1 MSAPDDSSE
10 FLRFRESVHE
20 RGSTRLVN
28 LENAAL
34 VIALVATA
42 IRHGL
47 RQSTERESELL
58 GAIVMLMAAGIS
70 VSCIVRYR
78 WSLRRASFRRENWAK
93 VGFSGLYL
101 LGIVLVVSF
110 ATSLP
115 PLDEGFGPRVSWSFA
130 FSEVLILILGF
141 LQGLAVSRAYA
152 AKGINPALLLVGSF
166 AVLITIGTFLLMLP
180 RSRAQLPG
188 AEIPQRAP
196 FITAL
201 FTSTSASCV
210 TGLVVEPTGTYWSR
224 FGQSIILILFQVGGL
239 GIMTFGALFI
249 AIAGRGLQV
258 RETATLRKLLD
269 SERLSDVRQLL
280 ITILIFTFA
289 TEILGAV
296 MISGLWSDVSPGERC
311 FQSVFHSVSAFCNA
325 GFSLTDNSFVG
336 MSHRW
341 EVWLTVPLLI
351 ITGGLGFGVVFN
363 LFRTFRAHWKTP
375 SMPLTV
381 ERDPLLETRISLTTR
396 IVLWTTLILLLVGT
410 FGYYMLES
418 LSSGGSE
425 ADVVRWSDAWFQSVT
440 YRTAGFNTVDLGQVQ
455 TTTKLFSVAMMFIG
469 ASPGSTGGGVKT
481 VCIALLFLS
490 VIALL
495 RGKDRLEIG
504 HRWVPPLQIQRAFLI
519 ITLSMLIVMV
529 STFLLVLF
537 EDQPRKLI
545 DHLFESTS
553 AFATVGLS
561 TGITPEL
568 TPPSRL
574 VIVLTMFV
582 GRVGPLTLLL
592 ALAGKQQRPAYDLPT
607 ERVALG

>member
-1 MSAPDDSSE
+1 MPGPDDPPE
-10 FLRFRESVHE
+10 YLRFRESVHE
-20 RGSTRLVN
+20 RGSARLVN
-28 LENAAL
+28 LENTAL
-34 VIALVATA
+34 AIALVATA
-42 IRHGL
+42 VRHGL
-47 RQSTERESELL
+47 RQSTEQESVLL
-58 GAIVMLMAAGIS
+58 GMNVLLMAGVIA
-70 VSCIVRYR
+70 VSFVTRYQ
-78 WSLRRASFRRENWAK
+78 WSLRRASFRRQNWAK
-93 VGFSGLYL
+93 VGFTGMLALGLL
-101 LGIVLVVSF
+101 LVVSF
-110 ATSLP
+110 ASSLP
-115 PLDEGFGPRVSWSFA
+115 QLGGRLGPRTSWSFSYTE
-130 FSEVLILILGF
+130 FLIVILGI

-152 AKGINPALLLVGSF
+152 SKGINPALLLVGSF
-166 AVLITIGTFLLMLP
+166 AVLIAIGTFLLMLP
-180 RSRAQLPG
+180 RSRAQVPG
-188 AEIPQRAP
+188 ADVPEGAP

-258 RETATLRKLLD
+258 QETATLRKLLD
-269 SERLSDVRQLL
+269 SERLSDVRHLL
-280 ITILIFTFA
+280 ITILIFTFT
-289 TEILGAV
+289 TELLGAV
-296 MISGLWSDVSPGERC
+296 MISGLWSDVSPGERA

-325 GFSLTDNSFVG
+325 GFALTDNSFVG
-336 MSHRW
+336 MSHHW

-363 LFRTFRAHWKTP
+363 LFRTFVARRKTP

-396 IVLWTTLILLLVGT
+396 LVLWTTLILLVVGT
-410 FGYYMLES
+410 FGYYILES
-418 LSSGGSE
+418 FGSDPD
-425 ADVVRWSDAWFQSVT
+425 AAAPLLWSDAWFQSVT
-440 YRTAGFNTVDLGQVQ
+440 YRTAGFNTVELGQVQ

-481 VCIALLFLS
+481 VCISLLFLS
-490 VIALL
+490 VINLL

-504 HRWVPPLQIQRAFLI
+504 HRWIPPVQIQRAFLI

-537 EDQPRKLI
+537 EDQPEKVV

-561 TGITPEL
+561 TGVTPEL

-574 VIVLTMFV
+574 VIVLTMFI

-592 ALAGKQQRPAYDLPT
+592 ALAAKTQRPAYDLPT